1 MDLTTTTIKPSLHN
15 ALKAESRYTPMHL
28 FDKLPESLFSILA
41 SRNRRVYV
49 DALFVLHDC
58 FKQNLAIR
66 REDLVSMLIGRLED
80 ELLED
85 LDPLEDEGMTESQS
99 ISGKAN
105 FLIRKMNETGWIDIE
120 FRSDTF
126 EEVVS
131 LPDYAVQL
139 IVLLYE
145 LTHEEKR
152 EYNGYVVSTYT
163 NLRAADQDRD
173 DYAFEMLEQARR
185 NTEKLVDL
193 LKSLYNNIIRYHNQ
207 LFKTSGINEILKLH
221 FDDFMDLVHDRIYHP
236 LKTLDS
242 VPRFRQPICEILNR
256 WMNDETMKD
265 LLIRQAIQ
273 RRRFESEHDAV
284 DGILQM
290 MTDITNT
297 YDGLEEILR
306 QIERKN
312 AVYTQAAFEKV
323 RYLVTRDH
331 SIRGKLASVISGLR
345 HVDEETLD
353 AVSALGTELYAQR
366 YIDEQSLYKRTIKKK
381 SDFKAPL
388 KVRKMGED
396 EKAEGLKSFV
406 SGLDREYSV
415 EKLEAF
421 IQTLLGDK
429 HEISTQ
435 EIEINEDEVFTKLV
449 AATMKSSDPLVS
461 YRVEFGEKKQH
472 RSHRYRVPDMRLIR
486 KGKPYVD

>member
-1 MDLTTTTIKPSLHN
+1 
-15 ALKAESRYTPMHL
+15 MHL
-28 FDKLPESLFSILA
+28 FDKIPESLFSILA

-49 DALFVLHDC
+49 DALFVLHEC
-58 FKQNLAIR
+58 FRQNLSIR

-85 LDPLEDEGMTESQS
+85 LDPQEEDDVAEIQS
-99 ISGKAN
+99 VSGKAN
-105 FLIRKMNETGWIDIE
+105 FLIRKMNDTGWIEIE

-145 LTHEEKR
+145 LTHEEQR
-152 EYNGYVVSTYT
+152 EYNGYVVTTYN
-163 NLRAADQDRD
+163 NLRGADQDRNE
-173 DYAFEMLEQARR
+173 YTFEILERAKRD
-185 NTEKLVDL
+185 TTKLIDM

-242 VPRFRQPICEILNR
+242 VPRFRQPICDILNK
-256 WMNDETMKD
+256 WMSDDGMKD
-265 LLIRQAIQ
+265 QLVRQALQ
-273 RRRFESEHDAV
+273 RRRYENEHEAV

-290 MTDITNT
+290 MTDIINT
-297 YDGLEEILR
+297 YEGLDEILR

-331 SIRGKLASVISGLR
+331 SVRGKLANVISSLR
-345 HVDEETLD
+345 GCDEETLD
-353 AVSALGTELYAQR
+353 EIGAMGIELYAQR
-366 YIDEQSLYKRTIKKK
+366 ILDDQSLYRRTIKKK

-388 KVRKMGED
+388 KIRTMG
-396 EKAEGLKSFV
+396 EGLKTEHLKAFV
-406 SGLDREYSV
+406 GNLDREYSI
-415 EKLEAF
+415 EKIEAF
-421 IQTLLGDK
+421 IQNLLGENAQVSAKDLDIADD
-429 HEISTQ
+429 EI
-435 EIEINEDEVFTKLV
+435 FTKLV
-449 AATMKSSDPLVS
+449 AATMKSNDPAVG
-461 YRVEFGEKKQH
+461 YKIVFDGKKEH
-472 RSHRYRVPDMRLIR
+472 RSHRYRVPDMRIVR
-486 KGKPYVD
+486 KVKKHVD